1 MAKSLWREA
10 DRPEFVANEEC
21 ALSNLELWLQQIDRR
36 LNAMHEACGGNIYT
50 TTLHAINSAIVKLS
64 KLTETGKVWRGV
76 SGGRLPEGFR
86 IANAYGVKGGI
97 EAGFMSTTKNK
108 DVAMG
113 YAASRGG
120 PAVVFEAQQGM
131 IDRGADIVFL
141 SQCARRRQQPAAH
154 SR

>member
-1 MAKSLWREA
+1 MQ
-10 DRPEFVANEEC
+10 C
-21 ALSNLELWLQQIDRR
+21 LQLPGMPPHITE
-36 LNAMHEACGGNIYT
+36 MHKACGSNSYT

-86 IANAYGVKGGI
+86 HANDYGVKGGI
-97 EAGFMSTTKNK
+97 EAGFMSTTKDK
-108 DVAMG
+108 AVAMA

-131 IDRGADIVFL
+131 IDRGADIGWL